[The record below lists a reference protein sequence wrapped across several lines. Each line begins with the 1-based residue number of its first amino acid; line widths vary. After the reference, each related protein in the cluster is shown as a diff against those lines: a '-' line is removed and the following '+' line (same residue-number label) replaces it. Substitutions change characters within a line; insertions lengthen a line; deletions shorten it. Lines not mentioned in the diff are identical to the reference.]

1 MNLSCC
7 ITQPRAI
14 VLLICVLK
22 DVNIFDRSL
31 RRLKEEESK
40 RSSDGSRFSED
51 SAASPALQPRR
62 DFESEILAL
71 RRELMRT
78 QSEAE
83 DARYVFKFLRIP
95 LEQLNFIIWKG

>member
-1 MNLSCC
+1 MPVYADIS
-7 ITQPRAI
+7 IGEYPSI
-14 VLLICVLK
+14 I
-22 DVNIFDRSL
+22 DRSL

-51 SAASPALQPRR
+51 SAASPALPRR

-78 QSEAE
+78 QGEAE
-83 DARYVFKFLRIP
+83 DAR
-95 LEQLNFIIWKG
+95 